1 MMSNPFRRSRSG
13 LNCIQVG
20 RVLQRYLDELVA
32 GPLSVDP
39 EANARIGAHLDDCRR
54 CGMRADAYRSIK
66 ASLATNPAS
75 LPDEAISRLRRFGSQ
90 LVNQDPPPES
100 D

>member
-1 MMSNPFRRSRSG
+1 
-13 LNCIQVG
+13 
-20 RVLQRYLDELVA
+20 
-32 GPLSVDP
+32 
-39 EANARIGAHLDDCRR
+39 
-54 CGMRADAYRSIK
+54 MRADAYRSIK
-66 ASLATNPAS
+66 ASLATNPDS

>member
-1 MMSNPFRRSRSG
+1 MSNPFRRSRSG

-39 EANARIGAHLDDCRR
+39 EANARIGAHLDDCR
-54 CGMRADAYRSIK
+54 
-66 ASLATNPAS
+66 
-75 LPDEAISRLRRFGSQ
+75 
-90 LVNQDPPPES
+90 
-100 D
+100 